1 MDLGPGLD
9 DLPLDEEPV
18 DDVSSM
24 VSWFDLVVALVLTV
38 CTAFWGDLL
47 GRGPLRDDYLASVV
61 TSIGLVMPLA
71 LRRRNPLIMTGLMTV
86 AGMAQAW
93 LVATPT
99 WALIAVPIACYSVA
113 RWVAGYSSRLVVVSG
128 GLGSIVGPLRW
139 TSIGPAKLDHS
150 QLLSGVAPLMALC
163 LAWVVIPYLLGRRDR
178 ETAIARHDH
187 EKAARE
193 RYRAELARRDQQTRA
208 AETRVRNEIARE
220 LHDVVAHSLGV
231 IIVQANGGKALARKH
246 PEAAAEVLDTI
257 SETGREALAEM
268 RRIVGVLRAD
278 PDAPDSAEYQPAP
291 GLADIPAMVAKAG
304 DHVQLSITGV
314 QPTVSAALGVTVY
327 RVVQEGLT
335 NVLKHA
341 GPQARATV
349 TLIYQPNLIS
359 VEVADDGQSGGSNDR
374 QANPQVGS
382 GYGLQGMA
390 ERVSAMGG
398 EMTAHPLSGGG
409 WVVRAALPT
418 TGTTSHSGQS
428 IGKNGAQHQP
438 RGPEQKVVE
447 DD

>member
-1 MDLGPGLD
+1 MDFGPEL
-9 DLPLDEEPV
+9 
-18 DDVSSM
+18 DDVSLD
-24 VSWFDLVVALVLTV
+24 VSSAARWFDLVVALVLTA

-47 GRGPLRDDYLASVV
+47 GRGPQRDDYLASVV

-71 LRRRNPLIMTGLMTV
+71 LRRRNPLIMTGLMTI

-93 LVATPT
+93 LVSTPT
-99 WALIAVPIACYSVA
+99 WALIAVPVGCYSVA
-113 RWVAGYSSRLVVVSG
+113 RWVAGYSSRLVVLSG
-128 GLGSIVGPLRW
+128 GLGAIVGPLRW
-139 TSIGPAKLDHS
+139 TNIGPTKLDHS
-150 QLLSGVAPLMALC
+150 ELLSSVAPLMALC

-178 ETAIARHDH
+178 ETVIARHAH
-187 EKAARE
+187 EKTERE
-193 RYRAELARRDQQTRA
+193 HYQAELARRDQQTRA
-208 AETRVRNEIARE
+208 AEIKVRNEIARE

-278 PDAPDSAEYQPAP
+278 PDAPGSAEFQPAP
-291 GLADIPAMVAKAG
+291 GLADIPTMVAKAG
-304 DHVQLSITGV
+304 DRVQLSITGV

-335 NVLKHA
+335 NFLKHA
-341 GPQARATV
+341 GPQAHATV
-349 TLIYQPNLIS
+349 ALIYQPNLIS
-359 VEVADDGQSGGSNDR
+359 VEVADDGQPGRGNDR
-374 QANPQVGS
+374 QTGKAAEP

-398 EMTAHPLSGGG
+398 EMTARPLSGGG

-418 TGTTSHSGQS
+418 TGTGSHGGQP

-438 RGPEQKVVE
+438 RSLEQKVVE